1 MAHEAVEE
9 RVQNVSRLFSK
20 NIFKQ
25 LWHRIQEDELPG
37 LAAQL
42 AYYFLLSMFP
52 LLIFLF
58 TLLPYLPIPH
68 HDILGAI
75 SRYAPEEAM
84 GLIEKNLASV
94 MEKRSG
100 GLLSIGI
107 IGTIWSASNGIN
119 ALVRAFNKAY
129 NVKESRPFIV
139 ARGMAILFTFG
150 MITVFIVALAL
161 PVFGKA
167 IGLFLFSQFGL
178 SEQFLAIWAAIR
190 WIVSALILF
199 GIFTVLYWMAP
210 NVKMKCKSAVPG
222 AIFATVGWTVV
233 SLLFSFYVNN
243 LGNYT
248 ATYGS
253 IGAFII
259 LMIWL
264 FLTGLIILLGGEI
277 NAFYAEKAKKC

>member
-1 MAHEAVEE
+1 MEEKVE
-9 RVQNVSRLFSK
+9 NVSRLFSK
-20 NIFKQ
+20 NIVKQ
-25 LWHRIQEDELPG
+25 LIHRIQEDDLPG

-42 AYYFLLSMFP
+42 AYYFLLSLFP

-58 TLLPYLPIPH
+58 TLLPYLPVPQ
-68 HDILGAI
+68 DNILGAI
-75 SRYAPEEAM
+75 GQYAPEEAM
-84 GLIEKNLASV
+84 ALIEKNLDSV
-94 MEKRSG
+94 MAKRNG

-129 NVKESRPFIV
+129 NVKESRSLIV
-139 ARGMAILFTFG
+139 ARGTAILLTFG

-167 IGLFLFSQFGL
+167 IGLFLFTQLGL
-178 SEQFLAIWAAIR
+178 GEEFHAIWAAIR
-190 WIVSALILF
+190 WAVSALILF
-199 GIFTVLYWMAP
+199 GIFTVLYWVAP

-222 AIFATVGWTVV
+222 AIFATLGWTVV

-243 LGNYT
+243 FGNYS

-264 FLTGLIILLGGEI
+264 FLSGLIIILGGEV
-277 NAFYAEKAKKC
+277 NAFYAEKAKENC